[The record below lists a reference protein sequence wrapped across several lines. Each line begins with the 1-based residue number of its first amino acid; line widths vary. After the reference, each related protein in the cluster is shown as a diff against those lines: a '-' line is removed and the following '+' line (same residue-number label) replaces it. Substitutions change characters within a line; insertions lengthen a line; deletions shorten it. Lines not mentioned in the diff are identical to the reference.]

1 MMQEN
6 RLSLQ
11 ITWHYISLHL
21 AWRTQRW
28 RREKKDGRGLHKC
41 HGWKLRLRMERQRNS
56 TSHQNILPST
66 APLLRNTRDAA
77 VRTAWLTNCPLCW
90 KCSCTNIYSMHHWNS
105 SKTRDW
111 RTRHNRWSGWREECG
126 QSSLQMGAVC
136 DYGQVVLSACVRGI
150 RLATAQTSCQLPSAN
165 PDVLRRQGAV
175 SKTKWHHRDKCKPS
189 IAI

>member
-77 VRTAWLTNCPLCW
+77 VRTAWLTNCPLCR

-136 DYGQVVLSACVRGI
+136 DYGQVVLSARFICLCAWDTPGHSSDFLSAPFGQPWRAEKTGGGVKNKV
-150 RLATAQTSCQLPSAN
+150 APS
-165 PDVLRRQGAV
+165 G
-175 SKTKWHHRDKCKPS
+175 
-189 IAI
+189 